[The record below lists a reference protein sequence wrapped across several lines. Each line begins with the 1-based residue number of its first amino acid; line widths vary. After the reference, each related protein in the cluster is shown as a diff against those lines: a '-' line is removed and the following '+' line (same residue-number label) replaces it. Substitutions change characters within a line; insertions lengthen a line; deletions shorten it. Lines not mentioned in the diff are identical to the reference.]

1 MTFILQVTLYITLN
15 LSQYLEKVKIC
26 SHWYII
32 IFLFIFQ
39 LITVVSWLF
48 NCFKNQQDFIEKY
61 GQDLVVVQ
69 EMMKNMKTLFKELVE
84 YYCLD
89 PKKTNMD
96 EFFAVIYKFIL
107 EYQVSYP
114 VLYFNNI
121 TIFFKFVSLSTS
133 IIYLEYISNSK

>member
-1 MTFILQVTLYITLN
+1 MYSLIYN
-15 LSQYLEKVKIC
+15 S
-26 SHWYII
+26 II
-32 IFLFIFQ
+32 PFYFSI
-39 LITVVSWLF
+39 ITVVSWLY
-48 NCFKNQQDFIEKY
+48 NCFKNQKDFIEKY

-121 TIFFKFVSLSTS
+121 IIFFKFVSLSTF